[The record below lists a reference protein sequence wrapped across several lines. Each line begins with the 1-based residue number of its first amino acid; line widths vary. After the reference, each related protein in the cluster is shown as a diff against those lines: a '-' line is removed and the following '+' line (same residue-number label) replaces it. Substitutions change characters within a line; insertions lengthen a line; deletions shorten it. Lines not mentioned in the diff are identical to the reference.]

1 MFLNFFFL
9 KFYVWIRPFLG
20 KGFLCKEIDN
30 HCLAKGL
37 DVIKK
42 SMTIAL

>member
-1 MFLNFFFL
+1 L

-20 KGFLCKEIDN
+20 RESLCKEIDN
-30 HCLAKGL
+30 HCLAEGL

-42 SMTIAL
+42 SMTIALQRALM